1 MGPGA
6 GRERAPTWRSLAVQA
21 HVKIQDWPLGATWP
35 RVSENNAS
43 WTQMQA
49 LSARKTWKGTT
60 VIYHMSDYERKKEN
74 GGYNKTKKRI
84 NPHTAA
90 FVGPVENESDP
101 RGNRVCRKLPKSKW
115 RSDSSDL
122 NSLTYSVDVG
132 LQLVFFFA
140 RAHAR
145 WPAGTR
151 AHLHARRPGHYPLAA
166 EATG

>member
-35 RVSENNAS
+35 RVSENNVS

-115 RSDSSDL
+115 RSDSSDIGWD
-122 NSLTYSVDVG
+122 TG
-132 LQLVFFFA
+132 F
-140 RAHAR
+140 
-145 WPAGTR
+145 
-151 AHLHARRPGHYPLAA
+151 
-166 EATG
+166 EKATFPPV

>member
-101 RGNRVCRKLPKSKW
+101 RGNRVCRKLPKSKCMTDSCAPKPPQTKTQKTQKKTEGHRN
-115 RSDSSDL
+115 RSCI
-122 NSLTYSVDVG
+122 
-132 LQLVFFFA
+132 
-140 RAHAR
+140 
-145 WPAGTR
+145 
-151 AHLHARRPGHYPLAA
+151 
-166 EATG
+166 

>member
-60 VIYHMSDYERKKEN
+60 VICHMSDNDGYNEKKKE
-74 GGYNKTKKRI
+74 I

-90 FVGPVENESDP
+90 FAGPVENASDP

-115 RSDSSDL
+115 RSDSSDI
-122 NSLTYSVDVG
+122 TYFNFRGV
-132 LQLVFFFA
+132 
-140 RAHAR
+140 
-145 WPAGTR
+145 PAMSRGV
-151 AHLHARRPGHYPLAA
+151 PG
-166 EATG
+166 EFRE

>member
-84 NPHTAA
+84 SHILLRLLDLSKMSRTLVETES
-90 FVGPVENESDP
+90 VGNYQ
-101 RGNRVCRKLPKSKW
+101 N
-115 RSDSSDL
+115 L
-122 NSLTYSVDVG
+122 N
-132 LQLVFFFA
+132 A
-140 RAHAR
+140 
-145 WPAGTR
+145 
-151 AHLHARRPGHYPLAA
+151 
-166 EATG
+166 